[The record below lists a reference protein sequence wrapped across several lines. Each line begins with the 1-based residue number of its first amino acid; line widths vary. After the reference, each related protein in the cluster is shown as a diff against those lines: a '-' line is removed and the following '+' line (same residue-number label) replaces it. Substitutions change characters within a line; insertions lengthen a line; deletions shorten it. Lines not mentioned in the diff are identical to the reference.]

1 MDSADHEPDPF
12 SSESLWRL
20 SRFSIEALQP
30 LEDLPWNAD
39 LPSTYP
45 AFDDTIV
52 CSWLMT
58 SSLVYSDSK
67 VKLPNTIRTHRLT

>member
-39 LPSTYP
+39 LPSMYP
-45 AFDDTIV
+45 A
-52 CSWLMT
+52 
-58 SSLVYSDSK
+58 SK
-67 VKLPNTIRTHRLT
+67 GMFLANDVSVDV